1 MDERNSRVV
10 SSVVQKMSFKAIS
23 RGGLFMDS
31 NKGSPCDD
39 IPHYCI
45 TLYQKKSNIVCMMDL
60 STLVAQ
66 VREVAISVGAFL
78 REQRAAFDRSA
89 VQEKGPHDYVS
100 YVDKAS
106 EERLVKALSALLPEA
121 GFITEEKT
129 TGQYAGEEYCWVI
142 DPLDG
147 TTNFIH
153 DMAPYCVSIALR
165 SQTELL
171 LGVVYEVCRDE
182 CYWAYKGGGAYMND
196 HPIHVTDIASMGQ
209 AQILLGFPY
218 DSERFRPVVLG
229 LIRQMYG
236 TVGAERLLGSAA
248 VELCYVAAGRAEARI
263 EGLLGPWDVAAGCLI
278 LSEAGGR
285 VTDFSGGDTYLTGR
299 EVLASNGLLHE
310 QLLQV
315 VERALAFGC

>member
-1 MDERNSRVV
+1 MV
-10 SSVVQKMSFKAIS
+10 
-23 RGGLFMDS
+23 
-31 NKGSPCDD
+31 
-39 IPHYCI
+39 
-45 TLYQKKSNIVCMMDL
+45 DL
-60 STLVAQ
+60 SLLVSQ
-66 VREVAISVGAFL
+66 VCDVAVGVGAFL

-106 EERLVKALSALLPEA
+106 EVRLVRELSALLPEA
-121 GFITEEKT
+121 GFVTEEKT
-129 TGQYAGEEYCWVI
+129 TGQYTGEEEYCWVI

-171 LGVVYEVCRDE
+171 LGVVYEVCRNE
-182 CYWAYKGGGAYMND
+182 CYWAYKGGGAYLNGR
-196 HPIHVTDIASMGQ
+196 PIHVTDIASIDQ

-229 LIRQMYG
+229 LIGQMYG

-263 EGLLGPWDVAAGCLI
+263 EGFLGPWDVAAGCLI

-285 VTDFSGGDTYLTGR
+285 VTDFSGGDTHLSGR
-299 EVLASNGLLHE
+299 EVLASNGHVHA

-315 VERALAFGC
+315 VANAVATACNNPADID

>member
-1 MDERNSRVV
+1 
-10 SSVVQKMSFKAIS
+10 
-23 RGGLFMDS
+23 
-31 NKGSPCDD
+31 
-39 IPHYCI
+39 
-45 TLYQKKSNIVCMMDL
+45 MMDL
-60 STLVAQ
+60 DRLVSQ
-66 VREVAISVGAFL
+66 VCDVAVEVGEFL

-106 EERLVKALSALLPEA
+106 EERLVTALSALLPES
-121 GFITEEKT
+121 GFVTEEKT

-153 DMAPYCVSIALR
+153 DMAPYCVSIALC

-171 LGVVYEVCRDE
+171 LGVVYEVCRNE
-182 CYWAYKGGGAYMND
+182 CYWAYKGGGAYLNSR
-196 HPIHVTDIASMGQ
+196 PIRVTDIASMNQ

-218 DSERFRPVVLG
+218 DSEHFRPVVLG
-229 LIRQMYG
+229 LIEQMYG
-236 TVGAERLLGSAA
+236 FVGAERLLGSAA

-278 LSEAGGR
+278 LTEAGGR

-310 QLLQV
+310 QLLKV
-315 VERALAFGC
+315 VERALAFGS

>member
-1 MDERNSRVV
+1 MV
-10 SSVVQKMSFKAIS
+10 
-23 RGGLFMDS
+23 
-31 NKGSPCDD
+31 
-39 IPHYCI
+39 
-45 TLYQKKSNIVCMMDL
+45 DL
-60 STLVAQ
+60 SLLVSQ
-66 VREVAISVGAFL
+66 VCDVAVGVGAFL

-106 EERLVKALSALLPEA
+106 EVRLVRELSALLPEA
-121 GFITEEKT
+121 GFVTEEKT
-129 TGQYAGEEYCWVI
+129 TGQYTGEEEYCWVI

-171 LGVVYEVCRDE
+171 LGVVYEVCRNE
-182 CYWAYKGGGAYMND
+182 CYWAYKGGGAYLNGR
-196 HPIHVTDIASMGQ
+196 PIHVTDIASIDQ

-229 LIRQMYG
+229 LIGQMYG

-263 EGLLGPWDVAAGCLI
+263 EGFLGPWDVAAGCLI

-285 VTDFSGGDTYLTGR
+285 VTDFSGGDTHLSGR
-299 EVLASNGLLHE
+299 EVLASNGHVHA

-315 VERALAFGC
+315 VSNAVASACNNSIDIV

>member
-1 MDERNSRVV
+1 MV
-10 SSVVQKMSFKAIS
+10 
-23 RGGLFMDS
+23 
-31 NKGSPCDD
+31 
-39 IPHYCI
+39 
-45 TLYQKKSNIVCMMDL
+45 DL
-60 STLVAQ
+60 SLLVSQ
-66 VREVAISVGAFL
+66 VCDVAMGVGAFL

-106 EERLVKALSALLPEA
+106 EERLVQELSALLPEA
-121 GFITEEKT
+121 GFVTEEKT
-129 TGQYAGEEYCWVI
+129 TGQYAGEEEYCWVI

-171 LGVVYEVCRDE
+171 LGVVYEVCRNE
-182 CYWAYKGGGAYMND
+182 CYWAYKGGGAYLNGR
-196 HPIHVTDIASMGQ
+196 PIHVTDIASMDQ

-218 DSERFRPVVLG
+218 DSEHFRPVVLS
-229 LIRQMYG
+229 LIGQMYG

-263 EGLLGPWDVAAGCLI
+263 EGFLGPWDVAAGCLI

-285 VTDFSGGDTYLTGR
+285 VTDFSGGDTHLSGR
-299 EVLASNGLLHE
+299 EVLASNGHIHA

-315 VERALAFGC
+315 VANAVSTACNNSADIV

>member
-1 MDERNSRVV
+1 MHTMILR
-10 SSVVQKMSFKAIS
+10 K
-23 RGGLFMDS
+23 
-31 NKGSPCDD
+31 
-39 IPHYCI
+39 
-45 TLYQKKSNIVCMMDL
+45 
-60 STLVAQ
+60 LVTQ
-66 VREVAISVGAFL
+66 VRDVAVSAGTFL

-106 EERLVKALSALLPEA
+106 EELLVKALSALPIKA
-121 GFITEEKT
+121 GFVTEEKT

-165 SQTELL
+165 NQTELL

-182 CYWAYKGGGAYMND
+182 CFWAYKGGGAYLNERS
-196 HPIHVTDIASMGQ
+196 IHVTDIATMDK
-209 AQILLGFPY
+209 AQVLLGFPY

-229 LIRQMYG
+229 LIEQMYG

-285 VTDFSGGDTYLTGR
+285 FTDFGGGDTYLSGR
-299 EVLASNGLLHE
+299 EVLASNGHIHD

-315 VERALAFGC
+315 VANACSASPDFLTNE

>member
-1 MDERNSRVV
+1 MVDLQQLVEAVKGIAIDTGHFLKSERAR
-10 SSVVQKMSFKAIS
+10 
-23 RGGLFMDS
+23 
-31 NKGSPCDD
+31 
-39 IPHYCI
+39 
-45 TLYQKKSNIVCMMDL
+45 
-60 STLVAQ
+60 
-66 VREVAISVGAFL
+66 
-78 REQRAAFDRSA
+78 FDRSA

-106 EERLVKALSALLPEA
+106 EERLVSRLSALLPEA

-129 TGQYAGEEYCWVI
+129 TRQHAQENYCWVI

-165 SQTELL
+165 DTHEVL

-196 HPIHVTDIASMGQ
+196 TPIHVSGIAAMGQ

-218 DSERFRPVVLG
+218 DSERFRPIVLHA
-229 LIRQMYG
+229 IAQMYG

-248 VELCYVAAGRAEARI
+248 AELCYVAAGRAEGRI
-263 EGLLGPWDVAAGCLI
+263 EGLLGPWDVAAGTLI
-278 LSEAGGR
+278 LSEAGGIT
-285 VTDFSGGDTYLTGR
+285 TDFSGGDTFLNGR
-299 EVLASNGLLHE
+299 EVIASNGLIHE
-310 QLLQV
+310 YLLRIV
-315 VERALAFGC
+315 GGNAID

>member
-1 MDERNSRVV
+1 
-10 SSVVQKMSFKAIS
+10 
-23 RGGLFMDS
+23 
-31 NKGSPCDD
+31 
-39 IPHYCI
+39 
-45 TLYQKKSNIVCMMDL
+45 MMDL
-60 STLVAQ
+60 STLVSQ
-66 VREVAISVGAFL
+66 VREVAVRVGAFL
-78 REQRAAFDRSA
+78 CEQRAAFDRSA

-106 EERLVKALSALLPEA
+106 EERLVTALSALLPEA
-121 GFITEEKT
+121 GFVTEEKT

-171 LGVVYEVCRDE
+171 LGVVYEVCRNE
-182 CYWAYKGGGAYMND
+182 CYWAYKGGGAYLND
-196 HPIHVTDIASMGQ
+196 RPIHVTDIATIDQ

-218 DSERFRPVVLG
+218 DSERFRPVVLS

-285 VTDFSGGDTYLTGR
+285 VTDFNGGDTHLCGR
-299 EVLASNGLLHE
+299 EVLASNGHIHS

-315 VERALAFGC
+315 VSVACSEASWHRVSQ

>member
-1 MDERNSRVV
+1 M
-10 SSVVQKMSFKAIS
+10 I
-23 RGGLFMDS
+23 
-31 NKGSPCDD
+31 
-39 IPHYCI
+39 
-45 TLYQKKSNIVCMMDL
+45 DL
-60 STLVAQ
+60 SGLVAQ
-66 VREVAISVGAFL
+66 VCNIAVDTGAFL
-78 REQRAAFDRSA
+78 REQRAAFDRSV

-106 EERLVKALSALLPEA
+106 ERRLVEALAALLPEA
-121 GFITEEKT
+121 GFVTEEKT

-165 SQTELL
+165 NKTELL

-182 CYWAYKGGGAYMND
+182 CYWAYKGGGAYLNGL
-196 HPIHVTDIASMGQ
+196 PIRVTDIASMDQ

-229 LIRQMYG
+229 LIGQMYG
-236 TVGAERLLGSAA
+236 SVGAERLLGSAA
-248 VELCYVAAGRAEARI
+248 AELCYVAAGRAEARV

-278 LSEAGGR
+278 LTEAGGL
-285 VTDFSGGDTYLTGR
+285 VTDFSGGNTHLSGR
-299 EVLASNGLLHE
+299 EVLASNGHVHGHLMKLVRRV
-310 QLLQV
+310 LKNTSTL
-315 VERALAFGC
+315 

>member
-1 MDERNSRVV
+1 MP
-10 SSVVQKMSFKAIS
+10 K
-23 RGGLFMDS
+23 
-31 NKGSPCDD
+31 
-39 IPHYCI
+39 Y
-45 TLYQKKSNIVCMMDL
+45 MMDL
-60 STLVAQ
+60 SVLVAQ
-66 VREVAISVGAFL
+66 VREVAVEVGAFL
-78 REQRAAFDRSA
+78 REQREAFDRSA

-106 EERLVKALSALLPEA
+106 EERLVEALSALLPEA

-129 TGQYAGEEYCWVI
+129 TGQYADEEYCWVI

-165 SQTELL
+165 SPTELL

-196 HPIHVTDIASMGQ
+196 HPVHVTDIASMGQ

-229 LIRQMYG
+229 LIGQMYG

-315 VERALAFGC
+315 VERALR

>member
-1 MDERNSRVV
+1 MV
-10 SSVVQKMSFKAIS
+10 
-23 RGGLFMDS
+23 
-31 NKGSPCDD
+31 
-39 IPHYCI
+39 
-45 TLYQKKSNIVCMMDL
+45 DL
-60 STLVAQ
+60 QQLVEA
-66 VREVAISVGAFL
+66 VKEVAIDTGHFL
-78 REQRAAFDRSA
+78 KDERAKFDRSA

-106 EERLVKALSALLPEA
+106 EERLVNRLSALLPEA

-129 TGQYAGEEYCWVI
+129 TRQHAQEAYCWVI

-165 SQTELL
+165 DQHEVL

-196 HPIHVTDIASMGQ
+196 TPIHVTEIAAMDQ

-218 DSERFRPVVLG
+218 DSERFRPIVLHA
-229 LIRQMYG
+229 IAQMYG

-248 VELCYVAAGRAEARI
+248 AELCYVAAGRAEGRI
-263 EGLLGPWDVAAGCLI
+263 EGLLGPWDVAAGTLI
-278 LSEAGGR
+278 LSEAGGLT
-285 VTDFSGGDTYLTGR
+285 TDFSGGDTYLNGR
-299 EVLASNGLLHE
+299 EVIASNGLIHE
-310 QLLQV
+310 HLLRIV
-315 VERALAFGC
+315 GGNALG

>member
-1 MDERNSRVV
+1 MV
-10 SSVVQKMSFKAIS
+10 
-23 RGGLFMDS
+23 
-31 NKGSPCDD
+31 
-39 IPHYCI
+39 
-45 TLYQKKSNIVCMMDL
+45 DL
-60 STLVAQ
+60 SLLVSQ
-66 VREVAISVGAFL
+66 VCDVAVGVGAFL

-106 EERLVKALSALLPEA
+106 EERLVRELSALLPEA
-121 GFITEEKT
+121 GFVTEEKT
-129 TGQYAGEEYCWVI
+129 TGQYAGEVYCWVI

-171 LGVVYEVCRDE
+171 LGVVYEVCRNE
-182 CYWAYKGGGAYMND
+182 CYWAYKGGGAYLNGR
-196 HPIHVTDIASMGQ
+196 PIHVTDIASMDQ

-218 DSERFRPVVLG
+218 DSEHFRPVVLS
-229 LIRQMYG
+229 LIGQMYG

-263 EGLLGPWDVAAGCLI
+263 EGFLGPWDVAAGCLI

-285 VTDFSGGDTYLTGR
+285 VTDFSGGDTHLSGR

-315 VERALAFGC
+315 VERALAFGS

>member
-1 MDERNSRVV
+1 
-10 SSVVQKMSFKAIS
+10 
-23 RGGLFMDS
+23 
-31 NKGSPCDD
+31 
-39 IPHYCI
+39 
-45 TLYQKKSNIVCMMDL
+45 MMDL
-60 STLVAQ
+60 DRLVSQ
-66 VREVAISVGAFL
+66 VCDVAVGVGAFL

-106 EERLVKALSALLPEA
+106 EERLVTALSALLPEA
-121 GFITEEKT
+121 GFVTEEKT

-171 LGVVYEVCRDE
+171 LGVVYEVCRNE
-182 CYWAYKGGGAYMND
+182 CYWAYKGGGASLNGR
-196 HPIHVTDIASMGQ
+196 PIHVTDIASMDQ

-218 DSERFRPVVLG
+218 DSEHFRPVVLG
-229 LIRQMYG
+229 LIEQMYG
-236 TVGAERLLGSAA
+236 SVGAERLLGSAA
-248 VELCYVAAGRAEARI
+248 VELCYVAAGRAEARV

-278 LSEAGGR
+278 LTEAGGR
-285 VTDFSGGDTYLTGR
+285 VTDFSGGETHLSGR
-299 EVLASNGLLHE
+299 EVLASNGHVHA
-310 QLLQV
+310 QLIQV
-315 VERALAFGC
+315 VSNAVASACNNSIDIV

>member
-1 MDERNSRVV
+1 M
-10 SSVVQKMSFKAIS
+10 
-23 RGGLFMDS
+23 
-31 NKGSPCDD
+31 
-39 IPHYCI
+39 
-45 TLYQKKSNIVCMMDL
+45 T
-60 STLVAQ
+60 Q
-66 VREVAISVGAFL
+66 VREVAVSSGAFL
-78 REQRAAFDRSA
+78 REQRAAFDCSA

-106 EERLVKALSALLPEA
+106 EEWLVKALSALLPEA

-165 SQTELL
+165 NQTELL

-182 CYWAYKGGGAYMND
+182 CFWAYKGGGAYLNERS
-196 HPIHVTDIASMGQ
+196 IHVTDIATMDK
-209 AQILLGFPY
+209 AQVLLGFPY

-229 LIRQMYG
+229 LIEQMYG

-285 VTDFSGGDTYLTGR
+285 VTDFGGGDTYLSGR
-299 EVLASNGLLHE
+299 EVLASNGHIHD

-315 VERALAFGC
+315 VANACSASPDFLTNE